1 MKTLLSVN
9 NYHYR
14 RGGAEAVFLDHNDL
28 FRDLGWNVVPFS
40 MEHPENEPTKW
51 DEYFVDE
58 IEFGRRYS
66 LPRKAL
72 NAFKITHSFEA
83 SRKMQKLVDQIQPQ
97 VSHLHNIYHH
107 ISPSVLF
114 TLKKNGIPSVLTL
127 HDLKIACPAYKM
139 LTHDGVCER
148 CKGGNLVN
156 VVKHRC
162 VKDSRVT
169 SSVIFMETM
178 VQRLIGSYSSNVDVF
193 VVPSRFYLE
202 KFVEWGWDRDRF
214 QHIPNF
220 VDVDRFQYCDEI
232 GEGFVFAGRLG
243 PEKGLR
249 TLVDAAAQAGV
260 KLKIVGTGP
269 LEEELKAIAESHGA
283 DITFYGYR
291 SGEELQ
297 KLIKSSKALVLPSE
311 WYENAP
317 ISLLEAYSLGRPVIG
332 ADIGGIPELIRPGQT
347 GEIFESGNTEGLAE
361 VLAAFNELSSDTAKT
376 MGRAGREWVEN
387 SFTPRN
393 YRERMLN
400 LYKTLGN

>member
-1 MKTLLSVN
+1 
-9 NYHYR
+9 
-14 RGGAEAVFLDHNDL
+14 
-28 FRDLGWNVVPFS
+28 
-40 MEHPENEPTKW
+40 
-51 DEYFVDE
+51 VDE
-58 IEFGRRYS
+58 IEFGRTYS

-107 ISPSVLF
+107 ISPSILF

-148 CKGGNLVN
+148 CKGGNLFN

-178 VQRLIGSYSSNVDVF
+178 VQRLIGSYRSNVDVF

-317 ISLLEAYSLGRPVIG
+317 ISILEAYSLGRPVIG

-347 GEIFESGNTEGLAE
+347 GEIFESGNTEGLVE
-361 VLAAFNELSSDTAKT
+361 VLTAFNELSSDTAKT